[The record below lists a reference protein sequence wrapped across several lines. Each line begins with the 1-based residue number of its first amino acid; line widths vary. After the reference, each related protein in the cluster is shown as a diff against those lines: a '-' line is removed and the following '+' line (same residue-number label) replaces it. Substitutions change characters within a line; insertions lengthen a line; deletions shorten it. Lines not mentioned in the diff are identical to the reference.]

1 MKKRIIIS
9 KPEEL
14 NNYLKATSFVTWLLL
29 GFVMLSLVAILVWSC
44 ISKIEYKIEGNAI
57 VSNGVISFEMN
68 ESSKKELEVGQVI
81 YIDDKEGTIISFN
94 DDGMIDIS
102 IDDLDDGNYKYII
115 IIKSIHP
122 IEYLIKTDN

>member
-1 MKKRIIIS
+1 MKKRIIVS

-14 NNYLKATSFVTWLLL
+14 NNYLKATSFLTWLLL

-57 VSNGVISFEMN
+57 VNNGIITFEIN
-68 ESSKKELEVGQVI
+68 ESSKDELEVGQVI
-81 YIDDKEGTIISFN
+81 YIDGKEGTIISIQE
-94 DDGMIDIS
+94 DGMPDIS
-102 IDDLDDGNYKYII
+102 IDDLADGSYKYKII
-115 IIKSIHP
+115 VKIVHP